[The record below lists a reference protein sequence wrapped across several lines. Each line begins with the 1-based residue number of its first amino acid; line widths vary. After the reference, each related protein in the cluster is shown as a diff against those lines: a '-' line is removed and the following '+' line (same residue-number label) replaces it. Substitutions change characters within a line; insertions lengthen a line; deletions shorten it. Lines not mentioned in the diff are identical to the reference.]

1 MRNTGPGIDLDS
13 IQAISFPT
21 LMILL
26 AASAAGAAAAVIL
39 LPAALPGLAGSLLGP
54 EPKAYWYLARSS
66 AWVAYLLLWFSM
78 VLGILITSKAAR
90 LWPGGPAAYDI
101 HQFVSLLAI
110 AFALFHGLILTGDQY
125 IGFSVVQVFIP
136 FSNPAYRPFWVG
148 LGQIGFYA
156 LALVGL
162 SFYVRRTISPRNWR
176 LLHYLGYLAFLFVL
190 IHGIAS
196 GTDSGQSWAIAT
208 YWLTG
213 GSVFF
218 LTAYRISRSID
229 EQTPLPAPVPSRPPI
244 ASTAPWRQKKSG
256 WF

>member
-1 MRNTGPGIDLDS
+1 
-13 IQAISFPT
+13 
-21 LMILL
+21 MILL

-54 EPKAYWYLARSS
+54 APKAYWYLARSS
-66 AWVAYLLLWFSM
+66 AWVAYLLLWLAM
-78 VLGILITSKAAR
+78 VLGILITSKTAR
-90 LWPGGPAAYDI
+90 LWPGGPAAYDL
-101 HQFVSLLAI
+101 HQFVSLLSI

-125 IGFSVVQVFIP
+125 IGFSVVQVLIP
-136 FSNPAYRPFWVG
+136 FSNSAYRPLWVG
-148 LGQIGFYA
+148 IGQIGFYA

-162 SFYVRRTISPRNWR
+162 SFYIRRELTPRIWR

-218 LTAYRISRSID
+218 LTAYRISKSIG
-229 EQTPLPAPVPSRPPI
+229 EHTPLPIPAPIPAPT

>member
-1 MRNTGPGIDLDS
+1 MKNSGPGIDLDS
-13 IQAISFPT
+13 IPAISFPT
-21 LMILL
+21 LMVLL
-26 AASAAGAAAAVIL
+26 AASAAGAAAAIIL

-66 AWVAYLLLWFSM
+66 AWVAYLLLWLSM
-78 VLGILITSKAAR
+78 ILGLLITSKAAR

-125 IGFSVVQVFIP
+125 IGFSVVQVLIP
-136 FSNPAYRPFWVG
+136 FSNPTYRPFWVG
-148 LGQIGFYA
+148 IGQIGFYA
-156 LALVGL
+156 LAIIGL
-162 SFYVRRTISPRNWR
+162 SFYVRRAITPRNWR
-176 LLHYLGYLAFLFVL
+176 LLHYLSYLAFLFVL

-196 GTDSGQSWAIAT
+196 GTDSGQGWAIAT

-213 GSVFF
+213 ASVFL
-218 LTAYRISRSID
+218 LTAYRVSKSI
-229 EQTPLPAPVPSRPPI
+229 EAQAPLPIPTPLPAPT
-244 ASTAPWRQKKSG
+244 ASSAPWRQKKSG